1 MATAFS
7 PVRLTAS
14 SEEAA
19 LAQALT
25 MTGASAGEVEV
36 EVLERSEKGVT
47 VRVSPLGSAPRAAAP
62 APAAPAPVSTPAP
75 AEVPAPALA
84 APDEEEEIDYD
95 AFPPEPE
102 YLDEEIEKDEDDEV
116 EEISAPAPAGPRLE
130 TPPVVDAEQCERAR
144 AQAQELLDRMG
155 LVAVAK
161 VVEPAP
167 APVEEGEKI
176 NPQAFLDVEGEDV
189 SILIGKHGQTLQSF
203 QYLLNLT
210 LNNKPSEEEGSALR
224 VVVDA
229 GGYRARR
236 AVSLDQNAQSAA
248 SRAKRDRRAIRMDPM
263 PAGDRR
269 LVHIA
274 LRGDSEVTTS
284 SEGRE
289 PNRYVVVSP
298 KNGSG
303 GPPRGRRP
311 ENRGGRGGYG
321 RGR

>member
-25 MTGASAGEVEV
+25 MTGATAGEVEV
-36 EVLERSEKGVT
+36 EVLERSAKGVT
-47 VRVSPLGSAPRAAAP
+47 VRVSPLGSAPRATDPAPAPASAPEPVAVIEEAAP
-62 APAAPAPVSTPAP
+62 APQD
-75 AEVPAPALA
+75 E
-84 APDEEEEIDYD
+84 EEEEIDYD

-102 YLDEEIEKDEDDEV
+102 YEDEDVEDDEV
-116 EEISAPAPAGPRLE
+116 AAPAPAAPRLE
-130 TPPVVDAEQCERAR
+130 IPPVVDAEQCERAR
-144 AQAQELLDRMG
+144 AQAQELLERMG
-155 LVAVAK
+155 LIATANI
-161 VVEPAP
+161 VEPAP

-176 NPQAFLDVEGEDV
+176 SPQAYIDIEGEDV

-203 QYLLNLT
+203 QYLVNLT
-210 LNNKPSEEEGSALR
+210 LNNKPAEEEGTALR

-236 AVSLDQNAQSAA
+236 AVSLDSNAHNAA
-248 SRAKRDRRAIRMDPM
+248 SRAKRDRRPVRMDPM

-274 LRGDSEVTTS
+274 LRGDGEVTTS

-289 PNRYVVVSP
+289 PNRYVVVTP
-298 KNGSG
+298 TNGDG